1 MSRDQNLSWTLNHY
15 RAYLFAEE
23 HQLYNTSHLSRAIQE
38 QSRTA
43 GLTLL
48 TFARNRQAALA
59 IAKPFDP
66 DYSEQ
71 GDNPRLSFAGQAG
84 HRPRVLAMAYA
95 IDRAYPTRL
104 QPELLS
110 QYEKVSACSNFIS
123 CLSLETTI
131 VTRLILA
138 SCFNTPVH
146 KEDNSADLVSSSF
159 QDSTVLSGL
168 DTSEEWRMTTD
179 SSTRSSIK

>member
-1 MSRDQNLSWTLNHY
+1 MRFRLSYNSMLVISRDQNLSWTLNHY
-15 RAYLFAEE
+15 RPYVVAKED
-23 HQLYNTSHLSRAIQE
+23 QLYNTSRLSRAIQE

-48 TFARNRQAALA
+48 TFSRYRQAALA

-71 GDNPRLSFAGQAG
+71 DDNPRLSFAGQAG
-84 HRPRVLAMAYA
+84 HRLKVLAMAGA

-110 QYEKVSACSNFIS
+110 
-123 CLSLETTI
+123 
-131 VTRLILA
+131 
-138 SCFNTPVH
+138 
-146 KEDNSADLVSSSF
+146 
-159 QDSTVLSGL
+159 
-168 DTSEEWRMTTD
+168 
-179 SSTRSSIK
+179 